1 MCHYHHLSIEER
13 EKLLRYLSLGYSQ
26 RQAAKE
32 LGRSPSTISRELSR
46 NAVEKDEYLPS
57 IAEKRY
63 QEKRRKS
70 VRKKR
75 LEANPELRNWVH
87 WLLCYL
93 YWSPEQIS
101 NRLACEGRSEK
112 ISTSTIYRA
121 FHNGALRLTML
132 HYLRIKS
139 KRIGKAKKP
148 KRAFITK
155 TIHERPTQANERTRI
170 GDWECDTVLGYC
182 ENRCVFTY
190 VDRKS
195 RFFMAALSPSKEAGQ
210 FKDATLNQFSCIPK
224 HYRNTITAD
233 RGTEFALMAD
243 VESDLTMTAYFA
255 DPHSPWQKGTVENTN
270 GLLRQFLPK
279 RTSFA
284 SLTQHSLDSM
294 VAKINLR
301 PRKTLNW
308 KTPYEVFTGLL
319 LHFT

>member
-1 MCHYHHLSIEER
+1 
-13 EKLLRYLSLGYSQ
+13 LGYSQ
-26 RQAAKE
+26 NRIAIE

-46 NAVEKDEYLPS
+46 NGADKASYSPS
-57 IAEKRY
+57 KAEKRY
-63 QEKRRKS
+63 SDKRKNS
-70 VRKKR
+70 VRKKK
-75 LEANPELRNWVH
+75 LEHNPELRNIVH
-87 WLLCYL
+87 FLLCYL

-101 NRLACEGRSEK
+101 NRLDKEGFGENVG
-112 ISTSTIYRA
+112 TSTIYRA

-132 HYLRIKS
+132 YYLRIKS
-139 KRIGKAKKP
+139 KKIGKAKKP

-195 RFFMAALSPSKEAGQ
+195 RFFMAAVSPSKEAEQ
-210 FKDATLNQFSCIPK
+210 FKNATLSQFSRIPE
-224 HYRNTITAD
+224 HYRNTITVD
-233 RGTEFALMAD
+233 RGSEFALMANI
-243 VESDLTMTAYFA
+243 ESHLEMTAYFA

-284 SLTQHSLDSM
+284 SLTQESLDSM
-294 VAKINLR
+294 VAKINLI
-301 PRKTLNW
+301 PRKSLGWIN
-308 KTPYEVFTGLL
+308 PYEAFTGQV

>member
-1 MCHYHHLSIEER
+1 MCHYHHLTIEER
-13 EKLLRYLSLGYSQ
+13 EKLLEYKSKGYSQ
-26 RQAAKE
+26 GQIAKE
-32 LGRSPSTISRELSR
+32 MKRSKSTISRELSR
-46 NAVEKDEYLPS
+46 HEEEYSPSNAQ
-57 IAEKRY
+57 KRY
-63 QEKRRKS
+63 HERRKSS
-70 VRKKR
+70 VRKKK
-75 LEANPELRNWVH
+75 LESYPELRNWVH

-101 NRLACEGRSEK
+101 NRLKKEGFGDNV
-112 ISTSTIYRA
+112 STSTIYRA

-132 HYLRIKS
+132 CYLRLKS

-155 TIHERPTQANERTRI
+155 TIHERPQQADERTRM

-195 RFFMAALSPSKEAGQ
+195 KFFMAALSPSKQAEQ
-210 FKDATLNQFSCIPK
+210 FKQATINQFSRISEN
-224 HYRNTITAD
+224 YRHTITAD
-233 RGTEFALMAD
+233 RGTEFALMSD
-243 VESDLTMTAYFA
+243 IESELKLTAYFA
-255 DPHSPWQKGTVENTN
+255 DPHSPWQKGTIENTN

-284 SLTQHSLDSM
+284 SLTQQSLDSI

-301 PRKTLNW
+301 PRKSLRW
-308 KTPYEVFTGLL
+308 YTPYEIFTGQV

>member
-1 MCHYHHLSIEER
+1 MCHYHHLSTEER
-13 EKLLRYLSLGYSQ
+13 EELLRYLSLGYSQ
-26 RQAAKE
+26 NRIAKE
-32 LGRSPSTISRELSR
+32 LKRSPSTISRELSR
-46 NAVEKDEYLPS
+46 NDADKANYSPS
-57 IAEKRY
+57 KAEKRY
-63 QEKRRKS
+63 KSKRQNS

-75 LEANPELRNWVH
+75 LETSPEMRNKVH
-87 WLLCYL
+87 FLLCYL

-101 NRLACEGRSEK
+101 NRLDKEGMRDRV
-112 ISTSTIYRA
+112 STSTIYRA

-148 KRAFITK
+148 KRSFITK
-155 TIHERPTQANERTRI
+155 TIHERPKEANERVRI

-195 RFFMAALSPSKEAGQ
+195 RFFMAAVSPSKEAAQ
-210 FKDATLNQFSCIPK
+210 FKDVTLTQFECIPK
-224 HYRNTITAD
+224 EYRKTITTD
-233 RGTEFALMAD
+233 RGTEFALMSD
-243 VESDLTMTAYFA
+243 VESNLALTAYFA

-279 RTSFA
+279 RTSFD
-284 SLTQHSLDSM
+284 SLTQESLDSM
-294 VAKINLR
+294 VAKINMR
-301 PRKTLNW
+301 PRKILGW
-308 KTPYEVFTGLL
+308 KTPYEIFTGNV